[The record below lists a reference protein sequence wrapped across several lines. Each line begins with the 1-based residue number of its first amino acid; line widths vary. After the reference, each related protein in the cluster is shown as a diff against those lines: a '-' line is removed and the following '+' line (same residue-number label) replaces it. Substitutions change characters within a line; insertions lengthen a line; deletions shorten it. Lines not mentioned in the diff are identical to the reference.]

1 MRKFKN
7 SKLGKII
14 TAVFCVAVLSCT
26 IVVYIGERV
35 KIHGASMETIL
46 KDGDSVI
53 IDKVSYRFTDPE
65 RYDIIIFPSKELQ
78 NEILIKRIIALP
90 GEKIQIKNGHVYID
104 DKLLD
109 SDTYSREL
117 TNFAGSADEGFTL
130 GADEY
135 FCLGD
140 NRQNSVDSRYDTVGC
155 IKKSDII
162 GKAVFRVFPL
172 KNFGT
177 IK

>member
-65 RYDIIIFPSKELQ
+65 R
-78 NEILIKRIIALP
+78 
-90 GEKIQIKNGHVYID
+90 
-104 DKLLD
+104 
-109 SDTYSREL
+109 
-117 TNFAGSADEGFTL
+117 
-130 GADEY
+130 
-135 FCLGD
+135 
-140 NRQNSVDSRYDTVGC
+140 
-155 IKKSDII
+155 
-162 GKAVFRVFPL
+162 
-172 KNFGT
+172 
-177 IK
+177 